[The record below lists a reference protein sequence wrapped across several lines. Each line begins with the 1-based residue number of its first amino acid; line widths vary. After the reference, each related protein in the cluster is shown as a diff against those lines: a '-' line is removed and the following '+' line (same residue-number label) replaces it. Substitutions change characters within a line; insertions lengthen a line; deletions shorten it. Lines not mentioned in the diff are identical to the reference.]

1 MFASSSFPQMWA
13 KINSDKSL
21 HLVRQ
26 KYSQL
31 SSLNQSTLA
40 INQIKNLFSLHM
52 WCTILYKL
60 LKKQFNSSM
69 AEAHSEDSNLL
80 RLKCGSQKMRRNLR
94 KSVLMNVLLNSSF
107 RLSSTALRC
116 LNNTNLVN
124 TINKAANQ
132 AVPILNIRIEVAK
145 VAIIIEVAVVDKEE
159 EVASVTIR
167 AVMSR
172 VVLQDSLSL
181 QGISLKFLNQLLNR
195 CNPNIVCFQCQQ
207 SINIKLLNL
216 LLISM
221 QESNMLVTTSTP

>member
-1 MFASSSFPQMWA
+1 
-13 KINSDKSL
+13 
-21 HLVRQ
+21 
-26 KYSQL
+26 
-31 SSLNQSTLA
+31 
-40 INQIKNLFSLHM
+40 
-52 WCTILYKL
+52 
-60 LKKQFNSSM
+60 M

-80 RLKCGSQKMRRNLR
+80 RLKCGFQKMRRNLR
-94 KSVLMNVLLNSSF
+94 KSVLMNVPLNSLF

-145 VAIIIEVAVVDKEE
+145 VAIIIEVAAVDKEE

-167 AVMSR
+167 AAMFR

-181 QGISLKFLNQLLNR
+181 QGFSLKFLNQLLNR
-195 CNPNIVCFQCQQ
+195 CNPNFVCFQCQQ

-216 LLISM
+216 
-221 QESNMLVTTSTP
+221 

>member
-1 MFASSSFPQMWA
+1 
-13 KINSDKSL
+13 
-21 HLVRQ
+21 
-26 KYSQL
+26 
-31 SSLNQSTLA
+31 
-40 INQIKNLFSLHM
+40 
-52 WCTILYKL
+52 
-60 LKKQFNSSM
+60 M

-80 RLKCGSQKMRRNLR
+80 RLKCGFQKMRRNLR
-94 KSVLMNVLLNSSF
+94 KSVLMNVPLNSLF

-116 LNNTNLVN
+116 LNNTNLVSN
-124 TINKAANQ
+124 TIHKAANQ
-132 AVPILNIRIEVAK
+132 VVPILNIRIEVAK

-167 AVMSR
+167 AAMFK
-172 VVLQDSLSL
+172 VVLRDSLSL

-195 CNPNIVCFQCQQ
+195 CNPNIVCFQCQL